1 MSEKDRYC
9 SYCGH
14 AFTDSQPWPRTCA
27 ACAAVSY
34 RNPLPVG
41 ILLLPVAR
49 GLVVIRRGIEPE
61 KGRLALPGG
70 YIGVGET
77 WQEAIA
83 RELFEETGIRIGPAG
98 IREYRVLTSPAHGG
112 LILVFGLA
120 RRARLADLPPFVPTD
135 ETTER
140 VILQGPE
147 ELAFPA
153 HTQVVREYFGRRR
166 HAHRPRDR

>member
-9 SYCGH
+9 GYCGH
-14 AFTDSQPWPRTCA
+14 AFADGQPWPRTCA
-27 ACAAVSY
+27 ACTAISY

-41 ILLLPVAR
+41 ILLLPVGR
-49 GLVVIRRGIEPE
+49 GLVAIRRGIEPA

-83 RELFEETGIRIGPAG
+83 RELFEETGIRTDPQG
-98 IREYRVLTSPAHGG
+98 IREFRVLTTHAEGG
-112 LILVFGLA
+112 LLLVFGLA
-120 RRARLADLPPFVPTD
+120 RRARLADLPPFLPTD

-140 VILQGPE
+140 VILQAPQ

-153 HTQVVREYFGRRR
+153 HTEIVEEYFGRRR
-166 HAHRPRDR
+166 RGRAPRTR

>member
-1 MSEKDRYC
+1 MPEKDRYC
-9 SYCGH
+9 SHCGH
-14 AFTDSQPWPRTCA
+14 AFADGQPWPRTCA
-27 ACAAVSY
+27 ACAEVSY
-34 RNPLPVG
+34 QNPLPVG

-49 GLVVIRRGIEPE
+49 GLVAVRRGIEPAR
-61 KGRLALPGG
+61 GRLALPGG

-83 RELFEETGIRIGPAG
+83 RELFEETGIRTDPAG

-120 RRARLADLPPFVPTD
+120 RRARLADLPPFEPTD

-166 HAHRPRDR
+166 RFDRSQAR

>member
-9 SYCGH
+9 SYCGQ
-14 AFTDSQPWPRTCA
+14 AFADDQPWPRTCA
-27 ACAAVSY
+27 ACAGITY

-41 ILLLPVAR
+41 ILLLAVAR
-49 GLVVIRRGIEPE
+49 GLVAIRRGIEPA

-70 YIGVGET
+70 YIDVGET
-77 WQEAIA
+77 WQEAMA
-83 RELFEETGIRIGPAG
+83 RELFEETGIRTDPHG
-98 IREYRVLTSPAHGG
+98 IREFRVLTSQAHGG

-140 VILQGPE
+140 VILLGPE

-153 HTQVVREYFGRRR
+153 HTQVVEEYFGRRR
-166 HAHRPRDR
+166 RSPRPRAR